1 MGQFEMSLNPWLSS
15 KLTRY
20 ALADH
25 FRSGSTSPIG
35 TFHNPVSPRN
45 VVVAGRVSVE
55 LVEAAGFAGAAGGC
69 DGVCAAAVAAVVSAK
84 TPTAR
89 ARIICIHPHG
99 RATGS
104 PMSKGIRRRRRFI
117 FRLL

>member
-25 FRSGSTSPIG
+25 FRSGSTSAVG

-69 DGVCAAAVAAVVSAK
+69 DVCAAAGTAAASAK

-89 ARIICIHPHG
+89 ACLICVHLIHING
-99 RATGS
+99 RATLDQSQRRTGV
-104 PMSKGIRRRRRFI
+104 RRRSVCA
-117 FRLL
+117 